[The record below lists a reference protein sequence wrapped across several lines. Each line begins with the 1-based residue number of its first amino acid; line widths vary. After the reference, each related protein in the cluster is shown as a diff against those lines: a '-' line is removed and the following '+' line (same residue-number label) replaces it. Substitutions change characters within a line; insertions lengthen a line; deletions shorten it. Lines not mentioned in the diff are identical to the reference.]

1 MTRKKERKGCQ
12 HTIISHRY
20 GEDEIVHLAR
30 LALFELHKEVVFIC
44 DKSKLC
50 GVFFLSLREQKL
62 ILLNLTTT
70 DS

>member
-1 MTRKKERKGCQ
+1 MTWKKERKGCQ

-50 GVFFLSLREQKL
+50 GFFLSLREQKL
-62 ILLNLTTT
+62 VLLNLTTT